1 MNRYPSRHTHRDVLE
16 AGSVYPGPLTLAV
29 VIATRG
35 SSYRKAGA
43 LALLCDDGLVAGCI
57 SGGCLEQD
65 LIAKAHDARR
75 LGLPCVHR
83 FDTRSDED
91 RWFGSQT
98 GCRGEIDILLVPA
111 DADGTHSLLAALQ
124 AADAAQQTLWLDAA
138 TPVAVRWS
146 LQMQAGALALRP
158 SPRLLLLGGGPE
170 APPLLTLARTLGWYT
185 TVVEHR
191 ERYLAGGRL
200 GAADLIIAER
210 PSAALRRGFDTR
222 FDAVLCMTHLYE
234 EDRQCLNLLALAPPV
249 FVGVVGPAQRRDEL
263 LAELGADAAAA
274 LAHLK
279 GPVGLMLGAHGPEA
293 MALAIM
299 AQLTGG

>member
-1 MNRYPSRHTHRDVLE
+1 MVH
-16 AGSVYPGPLTLAV
+16 PGPLTLAV

-43 LALLCDDGLVAGCI
+43 LALLSEDGLLAGCI
-57 SGGCLEQD
+57 SGGCLEQE
-65 LIAKAHDARR
+65 LIEKAQTARR
-75 LGLPCVHR
+75 QAQPCVHR

-98 GCRGEIDILLVPA
+98 GCRGEIDILLVPPGI
-111 DADGTHSLLAALQ
+111 DGSHRLLAALQ
-124 AADAAQQTLWLDAA
+124 AADAAQQTLWLDAWMPTA
-138 TPVAVRWS
+138 IQWS
-146 LQMQAGALALRP
+146 LQTLEGALALRP

-191 ERYLAGGRL
+191 ERYLAEGRL
-200 GAADLIIAER
+200 DAADRTLAER
-210 PSAALRRGFDTR
+210 PAAALRRGFEGH
-222 FDAVLCMTHLYE
+222 FDAVLCMTHLYD
-234 EDRQCLNLLALAPPV
+234 EDRQCLQQLALAPPP
-249 FVGVVGPAQRRDEL
+249 FVGVVGPAQRREEL
-263 LAELGADAAAA
+263 MAELGADVAAA
-274 LAHLK
+274 LAHLQ

-299 AQLTGG
+299 AQLTRG